1 MEDKE
6 QKELAE
12 MTAASIEGLIKDL
25 KNIPNS
31 RDLSIAITK
40 LEEANHRI
48 KDFVNNV

>member
-6 QKELAE
+6 QKDLAE

-25 KNIPNS
+25 KDIPNS

-40 LEEANHRI
+40 LEEANHRLR
-48 KDFVNNV
+48 DFIENV